1 MSVIDLEQAQLDDDI
16 EEEIDVVED
25 GLLSPTED
33 NALQWQNTRRDQK
46 PQSVIARSV
55 HGAIGPEHPQQRGS
69 MRNQVKKIFSH
80 NAVSEIE
87 EEIPN

>member
-1 MSVIDLEQAQLDDDI
+1 M
-16 EEEIDVVED
+16 VED

-33 NALQWQNTRRDQK
+33 NAIQWQNTRRDQK

-55 HGAIGPEHPQQRGS
+55 HGAIGPEQPQQRGS
-69 MRNQVKKIFSH
+69 MRSQVKKIFSH

>member
-1 MSVIDLEQAQLDDDI
+1 MD
-16 EEEIDVVED
+16 D
-25 GLLSPTED
+25 GLLSPTEE
-33 NALQWQNTRRDQK
+33 NAINWQNTRRDQK
-46 PQSVIARSV
+46 PQSVVAKSGHKGIETELAS
-55 HGAIGPEHPQQRGS
+55 QRGS